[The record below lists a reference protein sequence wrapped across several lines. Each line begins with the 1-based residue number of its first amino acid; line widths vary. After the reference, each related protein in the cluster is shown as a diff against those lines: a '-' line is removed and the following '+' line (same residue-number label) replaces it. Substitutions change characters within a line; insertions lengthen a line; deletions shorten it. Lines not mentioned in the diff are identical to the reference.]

1 MEAFYERSAW
11 PMGRTDV
18 DIRGEEWKTSR
29 SPKVFRLRTGRYRNF
44 DLVDIHDGD
53 RGVNRLR
60 VCPSKLH
67 VWARLWSGAYTRR
80 RNFRR
85 KKISKAFPGPLC

>member
-11 PMGRTDV
+11 PRERTEV

-44 DLVDIHDGD
+44 DLVDIYDGG
-53 RGVNRLR
+53 GVNRLR
-60 VCPSKLH
+60 VSPSKLH
-67 VWARLWSGAYTRR
+67 MWARL
-80 RNFRR
+80 
-85 KKISKAFPGPLC
+85 